1 MAQATSS
8 TLQISI
14 SGPDPSQ
21 RIQNVLKEGEMLR
34 IGRAPQKGWA
44 IPWDLAIS
52 REHADLCWAGGK
64 LRVVMLPA
72 ARNPIVYRNRMTKE
86 LSITAGDWF
95 QIGATTFQAV
105 GATSQPN
112 DRLDEDTISTGGY
125 EEPGAVIEAHSFSEE
140 DLGKVAFRNT
150 DQQIEI
156 LAKLPRAISGSQSDE
171 DLGSLVSRLLLDA
184 IPQAEA
190 VAVAHY
196 DETKLPQSEGAIDA
210 FPEPL
215 TLRFETR
222 DDFTGRFNPSR
233 RMILKSLREQSSILH
248 IWDSNHAAGAFTISE
263 GLGWAFCVPIR
274 GESCQGWCMYVSG
287 KGAEGGGLMVSDD
300 DLAGNLR
307 FTELVAQFIGS
318 IRHVRILQE
327 QKTQLSSFFSP
338 KVIEGLTGVN
348 GKDSLSPSEKEI
360 SVLFCDV
367 RGFSKKSEKLQ
378 DDLLTLLHSVSAALG
393 VMAGGIL
400 ERDGAIADFQGDA
413 ALGFW
418 GWPVELEE
426 GPVPAC
432 RAALSI
438 YTQFYN
444 EIAVE
449 GSLLE
454 GFSVGLGIAHGRALA
469 GQIGTDQQAKVGVFG
484 PVVNQGARLETMT
497 KQFNLPICIDE
508 TTAEYAKKHLQPTE
522 GRIRRLAR
530 VRPKGMDTPMNV
542 YGLVPP
548 SDQMS
553 EISDQTILVYEAALD
568 AIIASDWKS
577 ATKLLAT
584 VPDSDGPKQFLLRRM
599 ADFGNSPPPD
609 WDGAFSLADK

>member
-1 MAQATSS
+1 MPKVAES

-21 RIQNVLKEGEMLR
+21 RIQKVLNEGEVLR
-34 IGRAPQKGWA
+34 IGRAPQRGWA

-52 REHADLCWAGGK
+52 REHADLCWAAGT

-105 GATSQPN
+105 GTGGQQAE
-112 DRLDEDTISTGGY
+112 RLDEDTIATEAY
-125 EEPGAVIEAHSFSEE
+125 EEPGAVVEQHAYSED
-140 DLGKVAFRNT
+140 DLRKVAFRNAEH
-150 DQQIEI
+150 QIE
-156 LAKLPRAISGSQSDE
+156 LLSKLPRMISGSQSDE
-171 DLGSLVSRLLLDA
+171 ELGGLVSRLLLDA
-184 IPQAEA
+184 IPQADA

-196 DETKLPQSEGAIDA
+196 DETELPKDESFIDE
-210 FPEPL
+210 FPKPL

-222 DDFTGRFNPSR
+222 EGFTGRFNPSR
-233 RMILKSLREQSSILH
+233 RMILKSLRQQASVIH
-248 IWDSNHAAGAFTISE
+248 IWDVNNASGAFTISE
-263 GLGWAFCVPIR
+263 GLGWAFCAPIR

-287 KGAEGGGLMVSDD
+287 KGGEGGGLIASDTE
-300 DLAGNLR
+300 LASDLR

-318 IRHVRILQE
+318 IRHVRLLQE

-338 KVIEGLTGVN
+338 KVIEGLTGNN
-348 GKDSLSPSEKEI
+348 GQDALSPSEKEI

-454 GFSVGLGIAHGRALA
+454 GFSVGLGVAHGRALA

-497 KQFNLPICIDE
+497 KQFDLPICIDE
-508 TTAEYAKKHLQPTE
+508 TTATYAKKHLKPSE

-530 VRPKGMDTPMNV
+530 VRPKGMDTPITV
-542 YGLVPP
+542 FGLIPP
-548 SDQMS
+548 ADQMP
-553 EISDQTILVYEAALD
+553 ETTDQIIADYEAALD
-568 AIIASDWKS
+568 AVIKGDWD
-577 ATKLLAT
+577 AAIGLLKQ
-584 VPDSDGPKQFLLRRM
+584 VPDTDGPKRFLLREM
-599 ADFGNSPPPD
+599 AESKQTPPAD
-609 WDGAFSLADK
+609 WDGAFSLANK